1 MSNIHSKR
9 ITQKCE
15 FNWNENFVNENLFP
29 NEYMRLMEKK
39 WDVEMSNGKFKV
51 EISDGKF
58 SRNIHSIS
66 LIQIMKYST
75 KAFLSVHQIGG
86 NV

>member
-1 MSNIHSKR
+1 MEEKCQIFTAKELLRNVNSIGMRILWMKIYFQMNIWGWWK
-9 ITQKCE
+9 
-15 FNWNENFVNENLFP
+15 
-29 NEYMRLMEKK
+29 KK

-66 LIQIMKYST
+66 LI
-75 KAFLSVHQIGG
+75 
-86 NV
+86 